1 MNNFFLKFK
10 KSAGKDK
17 FTLGLDMGSQFV
29 KVVKLKTSKA
39 GFQLEALALED
50 ALLDPL
56 ELLRKIR
63 QNYGVDNVNISFSG
77 SSTVLRYVNF
87 LRMNTDELRQAMK
100 FEAQKHIPFTLAE
113 VNLDAAILKD
123 DLPDNKMLVLLAAIK
138 KDAVLQ
144 RIKSVEGAGLKVN
157 LIDIDSVALVNAF
170 NFNYAKLEPQE
181 PKAIGLLNIGSSLT
195 NINIVDNHIPRLSR
209 DIHIGG
215 KHFTE
220 KLMDIFSMDFKSA
233 EALKI
238 NPALDA
244 DKQNKIR
251 ASVESV
257 LGNLAAEI
265 RTSFDYYESQNTSS
279 VSRIYLSG
287 GGAKFSGLKEMLGAL
302 LGIEIEYWDPFKLIA
317 RPEKLET
324 KGLPAQSSEFS
335 VAVGLALH
343 KDD

>member
-1 MNNFFLKFK
+1 MDNFFLKLK
-10 KSAGKDK
+10 KAAAKEK

-29 KVVKLKTSKA
+29 KVVKLKTNKA
-39 GFQLEALALED
+39 GFQLVNFALED

-63 QNYGVDNVNISFSG
+63 QNYGAENVNISFSG

-87 LRMNTDELRQAMK
+87 MRMNMDELRQAMK

-113 VNLDAAILKD
+113 VNFDAAVLKD

-138 KDAVLQ
+138 KEPVAQ

-170 NFNYAKLEPQE
+170 NFNYPKIESPE
-181 PKAIGLLNIGSSLT
+181 PKSICLLNIGASLT

-215 KHFTE
+215 KNFTE
-220 KLMDIFSMDFKSA
+220 KIMDIFSLDFKAA

-238 NPALDA
+238 NPALSA
-244 DKQNKIR
+244 DKQDKIR

-287 GGAKFSGLKEMLGAL
+287 GGAKFAGLKEMLGNL
-302 LGIEIEYWDPFKLIA
+302 LGIEVGYWDPFKLIA
-317 RPEKLET
+317 KPEKLDV
-324 KGLPAQSSEFS
+324 KGLLAQSSEFS

>member
-1 MNNFFLKFK
+1 MNNFFSKFK
-10 KSAGKDK
+10 RTSGKDK
-17 FTLGLDMGSQFV
+17 FTLGVDLGSQFV
-29 KVVKLKTSKA
+29 KVVKLKTNKA
-39 GFQLEALALED
+39 GFQLESFALED

-63 QNYGVDNVNISFSG
+63 QNYGVDNINISFSG

-144 RIKSVEGAGLKVN
+144 RIKSVEGSGLKVN
-157 LIDIDSVALVNAF
+157 LIDIDSIALINAF
-170 NFNYAKLEPQE
+170 NFNHAKLEPQE
-181 PKAIGLLNIGSSLT
+181 TKTIGLLNIGASLT
-195 NINIVDNHIPRLSR
+195 NINIVDNRIPRLSR

-215 KHFTE
+215 KNFTE
-220 KLMDIFSMDFKSA
+220 KLMDIFSLDFKAA
-233 EALKI
+233 EALKM
-238 NPALDA
+238 NPALDK

-257 LGNLAAEI
+257 LSNLAAEI

-287 GGAKFSGLKEMLGAL
+287 GGAKFTGLKEMLAGL
-302 LGIEIEYWDPFKLIA
+302 LGIEIEYWDPFKLIGK
-317 RPEKLET
+317 PEKPDA
-324 KGLPAQSSEFS
+324 KGAPAQSSEYG